1 LSPLGVVFG
10 LLVVF
15 TAAQVWAD
23 LERANSAVADEASAL
38 RDVVLLANSLSEDEN
53 STLRALVRAHILT
66 AENEEW
72 PAMTRGDAVAM
83 PTPLRRVLQEVLAL
97 PTIDDLRK
105 TAIIS
110 ALQKSLD
117 ARRQRIVISQSTVS
131 GVRWLGLLLTGLCVL
146 IGIALVH
153 LDNLRN
159 CRVALAL
166 FAMGMAASIL
176 IISAHSHPFSGAV
189 SPALLH
195 QIGADLSPYTDD

>member
-1 LSPLGVVFG
+1 M
-10 LLVVF
+10 
-15 TAAQVWAD
+15 A
-23 LERANSAVADEASAL
+23 
-38 RDVVLLANSLSEDEN
+38 
-53 STLRALVRAHILT
+53 
-66 AENEEW
+66 
-72 PAMTRGDAVAM
+72 RGDAVVAM
-83 PTPLRRVLQEVLAL
+83 PTPLRRVLQEVLAF

-110 ALQKSLD
+110 AVQKSLD

-166 FAMGMAASIL
+166 FATGMAASIL
-176 IISAHSHPFSGAV
+176 IISANSRPFNGAV

-195 QIGADLSPYTDD
+195 RIAADLSPYTDD